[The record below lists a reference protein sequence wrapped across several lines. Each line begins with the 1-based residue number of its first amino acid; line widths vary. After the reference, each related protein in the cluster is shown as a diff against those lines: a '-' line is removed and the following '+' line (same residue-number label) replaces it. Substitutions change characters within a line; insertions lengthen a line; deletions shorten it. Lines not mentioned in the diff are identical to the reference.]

1 MSVHHETAKTAG
13 DAVSIVT
20 VVGTLAEV
28 LPAVAALFTIIWTA
42 LRIYETDTIQK
53 LLGKGKDVKED
64 QCSVYQDHHN

>member
-1 MSVHHETAKTAG
+1 MAFEHETAKTTV
-13 DAVSIVT
+13 DAISIVT

-64 QCSVYQDHHN
+64 

>member
-1 MSVHHETAKTAG
+1 MSFEHETAKTTV
-13 DAVSIVT
+13 DAISIVT

-64 QCSVYQDHHN
+64 

>member
-1 MSVHHETAKTAG
+1 MAFEYETAKTTV
-13 DAVSIVT
+13 DAISIVT

-42 LRIYETDTIQK
+42 LRIFETDTIQK

-64 QCSVYQDHHN
+64 